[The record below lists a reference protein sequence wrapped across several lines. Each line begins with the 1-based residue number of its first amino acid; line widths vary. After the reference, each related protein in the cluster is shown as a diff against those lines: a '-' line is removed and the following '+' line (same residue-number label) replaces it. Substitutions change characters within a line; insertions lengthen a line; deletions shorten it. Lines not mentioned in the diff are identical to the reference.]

1 MSVSSGNQSRPRHSA
16 AQIAEF
22 FEVFDRVDGDVSAAA
37 RELGLNRVT
46 CAGWVRK
53 AGLRGQGR
61 PGWKPHPRQREFF
74 TLLKEGMPLGEAAR
88 SVGVDAGRAR
98 RWLTRSRAGARFCA
112 GGPGTGYNEGVN
124 PLSELPV
131 TPGNG
136 RCLSL
141 TEREQIQDLRRA
153 GESVR
158 GIGRVLGRP
167 ASTISRE
174 LARNTA
180 AGMGYLPHA
189 AHRLAAGRRHRPKTA
204 KLALS
209 GRLREYVQAG
219 LVLQWSPEQISKKL
233 VSDFPDDQEMRVSPE
248 TIYQSL
254 YFQARGGLK
263 REVQAALRT
272 GRARRVGHREPDR
285 RRPRFIDEALMI
297 SARPAEVQD
306 RAVPGHWEGDLITG
320 AHNRSAIGTLV
331 ERSTRYVMLIHLPGD
346 HSAETVRDGLVKAM
360 SSLPRHL
367 RGSLT
372 WDQGVEMARHRSF
385 SMATGMPVYFC
396 DPASPWQRGS
406 NENTNGLLRQYFPK
420 GTDLSVHSP
429 EDLEL
434 VAQKLNGRP
443 RKTLDWDSPAE
454 RLRDLLL
461 ST

>member
-1 MSVSSGNQSRPRHSA
+1 MSVSSGKQSRPRHSA
-16 AQIAEF
+16 EQRAAF
-22 FEVFDRVDGDVSAAA
+22 FVVFDRLGGDVSAAA
-37 RELGLNRVT
+37 RELGLGRVT
-46 CAGWVRK
+46 CASWVRQ

-61 PGWKPHPRQREFF
+61 PGGKPHPRQHEFF
-74 TLLKEGMPLGEAAR
+74 ALLQDGMPLGDAAR
-88 SVGVDAGRAR
+88 KIGVEPERAR
-98 RWLTRSRAGARFCA
+98 RWLTRSRAGARFRA
-112 GGPGTGYNEGVN
+112 RGAGTGYNDAVN
-124 PLSELPV
+124 PFSELPV

-180 AGMGYLPHA
+180 GDLGYLPHA
-189 AHRLAAGRRHRPKTA
+189 AHRLAAGRRLRPKTA
-204 KLALS
+204 KLAVP

-233 VSDFPDDQEMRVSPE
+233 VSDFPDDQEMRVSTE

-263 REVQAALRT
+263 REVQSALRT
-272 GRARRVGHREPDR
+272 GRARRVGHREPDK

-297 SARPAEVQD
+297 SERPALVED

-331 ERSTRYVMLIHLPGD
+331 ERSTRYVMLVHLPGD
-346 HSAETVRDGLVKAM
+346 HSAETVRDGLVKVM
-360 SSLPRHL
+360 NTLPAHL

-429 EDLEL
+429 EDLEI